1 MPIAPY
7 QVKPALRPKVFSW
20 IQDVKYPQGY
30 AANISRCVKVG
41 EEKIIG
47 MKTHDCHVLLQRL
60 LLVVIRPMLHGDVVE
75 PLVALSRFW
84 QKLCAQELKKVD
96 VLTLK
101 EDIVYILCKLE
112 RIPPPTFFYYGHL
125 MIHLPEQ
132 ILLTGPVNNTWMFP
146 MKR

>member
-1 MPIAPY
+1 MGLHPHLWVKRTGSKVVMPIAPY
-7 QVKPALRPKVFSW
+7 QVKPAMRPKVFSW

-47 MKTHDCHVLLQRL
+47 MKTHDYHILLQRL
-60 LLVVIRPMLHGDVVE
+60 LPVVIRPVLYRDVVE

-84 QKLCAQELKKVD
+84 QKLCARELKKSNV
-96 VLTLK
+96 VTLK

-112 RIPPPTFFYYGHL
+112 RIPPHFFFYYGSPHD
-125 MIHLPEQ
+125 PSA
-132 ILLTGPVNNTWMFP
+132 
-146 MKR
+146 